1 MQMEYD
7 VVIIGAGLSGIG
19 MACQLVQQNPNKTY
33 TILERRQDL
42 GGTWDL
48 FRYPGIR
55 SDSDVISFGYKY
67 NPWKT
72 DTVLATADKIKAYLR
87 ETAQKFGVD
96 QKIRYGVK
104 IVSANFSTQTNKWT
118 VETVNESNGET
129 QKFTCNF
136 LVSATGYYNHD
147 QGYTPKFEGLENF
160 KGQFVHPQKWP
171 EDLDHRN
178 KRVVVIGSGA
188 TAVTLIPAMANET
201 AHITMLQ
208 RSPSYVINV
217 PNTDKLFDAA
227 RKVFSEELVYKFFR
241 KRNIFM
247 QRGIYKISRRFP
259 KQMRSF
265 LLSNAQKELGEQYD
279 MTHFTPKYMP
289 WDERLCAIPDN
300 DLFEVIR
307 EGKASIVTDQIE
319 RITET
324 GILLKSGQTL
334 DADIIVSATGL
345 ELQMLGGVNLSVD
358 QEQIHPSDK
367 LSYRGVLLEDVP
379 NFAYLFG
386 YTNAPWTLKID
397 LANDYICRLINELDI
412 RQMTAVK
419 PVAPA
424 GENTGESIISSLQAG
439 YVLRGCHELPRQ
451 GKSKD
456 WFVSHNYEVDSEMF
470 AQSLESPGLVWS
482 TEAKQIKA
490 KGKIKAA

>member
-1 MQMEYD
+1 MEYD

-104 IVSANFSTQTNKWT
+104 IVSANFSTQTNKWM
-118 VETVNESNGET
+118 VETVNESNGEI

-136 LVSATGYYNHD
+136 LISATGYYNHD

-358 QEQIHPSDK
+358 QEQIRPSDK

-424 GENTGESIISSLQAG
+424 GEILAKVLFQVYKQAM
-439 YVLRGCHELPRQ
+439 YSVAVTNCL
-451 GKSKD
+451 
-456 WFVSHNYEVDSEMF
+456 
-470 AQSLESPGLVWS
+470 
-482 TEAKQIKA
+482 A
-490 KGKIKAA
+490 KGSLRIGLLAITTKWTLKCLLNL

>member
-358 QEQIHPSDK
+358 QEQIRPSDK

-412 RQMTAVK
+412 LQMTAVK
-419 PVAPA
+419 PVAPCWRKYRRKYYFKFTSRLCTA
-424 GENTGESIISSLQAG
+424 WLSRIAS
-439 YVLRGCHELPRQ
+439 PR
-451 GKSKD
+451 
-456 WFVSHNYEVDSEMF
+456 EV
-470 AQSLESPGLVWS
+470 
-482 TEAKQIKA
+482 
-490 KGKIKAA
+490 